1 MAQDAGSRR
10 LEEVVI
16 TARKRGVAETLQ
28 DVPISAS
35 ALNGKQIE
43 AMFAEDLTDVGKTA
57 PNVVLTPNGNFPSTA
72 NFFIRGMGLF
82 SSIPSDEPTVGIF
95 SDGMYLGVN
104 LGANTDF
111 FDLESIEILRGP
123 QGTLF
128 GRNVTGGA
136 VQLRSARPTEDWQY
150 KIRGTLGNFDRTDLA
165 VSAGGSLDGE
175 GKVLGK
181 VAASYKNH
189 EGFWNNEAVA
199 GDRVGEATVTTV
211 KPILVLQPSESLQ
224 LSFITEVGK
233 ESSEGLQTRSL
244 PYQFNPKTTMG
255 HDEPADFET
264 EWRNAILEANW
275 SVGSGELTSITA
287 YRTVDIEGFGDIDGS
302 PEPIFNVGFALDQQ
316 QFSQELRY
324 ATPINDRSDVTAGV
338 YYFEQ
343 DFEYREQREI
353 FGGAVLQAARGFI
366 DHRALGVF
374 AQGQYRLNE
383 SLTASLG
390 VRYTDEQKD
399 ARLASLAECSF
410 DFSVCDF
417 SFSDSQG
424 WDFLSGHAG
433 IQWFVSDDINLFVS
447 WNRSF
452 RSGGYNVRNASPAT
466 VPGPYDEEQVDA
478 FELGLKSD
486 WLDGRLRLNAAV
498 FQNNYQDLQRTV
510 LDLSLA
516 QRILN
521 AAEAEIRGVELEAF
535 ALITDRLSVQ
545 ASVGLLDAE
554 YAEFNGLDVDGDG
567 APDPAAAADLDL
579 ANVPELTGHL
589 AATYDLPLDGLG
601 TLTFRGSYSY
611 TDGSPANDQNTI
623 FVSSFSLI
631 DASMTFAD
639 TSQRWR
645 VSLFG
650 KNLSDEVY
658 ARFAVTSSLFNFD
671 YALPPRTWGLEVS
684 YEM

>member
-1 MAQDAGSRR
+1 
-10 LEEVVI
+10 
-16 TARKRGVAETLQ
+16 
-28 DVPISAS
+28 
-35 ALNGKQIE
+35 
-43 AMFAEDLTDVGKTA
+43 
-57 PNVVLTPNGNFPSTA
+57 
-72 NFFIRGMGLF
+72 
-82 SSIPSDEPTVGIF
+82 
-95 SDGMYLGVN
+95 
-104 LGANTDF
+104 
-111 FDLESIEILRGP
+111 
-123 QGTLF
+123 
-128 GRNVTGGA
+128 
-136 VQLRSARPTEDWQY
+136 
-150 KIRGTLGNFDRTDLA
+150 
-165 VSAGGSLDGE
+165 
-175 GKVLGK
+175 
-181 VAASYKNH
+181 
-189 EGFWNNEAVA
+189 
-199 GDRVGEATVTTV
+199 
-211 KPILVLQPSESLQ
+211 
-224 LSFITEVGK
+224 
-233 ESSEGLQTRSL
+233 
-244 PYQFNPKTTMG
+244 
-255 HDEPADFET
+255 
-264 EWRNAILEANW
+264 
-275 SVGSGELTSITA
+275 
-287 YRTVDIEGFGDIDGS
+287 
-302 PEPIFNVGFALDQQ
+302 
-316 QFSQELRY
+316 
-324 ATPINDRSDVTAGV
+324 
-338 YYFEQ
+338 
-343 DFEYREQREI
+343 
-353 FGGAVLQAARGFI
+353 
-366 DHRALGVF
+366 
-374 AQGQYRLNE
+374 
-383 SLTASLG
+383 